1 MPWFPEFTSAVELAQ
16 GKLAPPVRLIG
27 RVVLHR
33 ARHTNDWHAGK
44 GEVVSDT

>member
-1 MPWFPEFTSAVELAQ
+1 MVSGVHERRGAGA

-44 GEVVSDT
+44 REVVSDT